1 MAQIANL
8 VSSDTFATRRNSINV
23 GFVKI
28 ANLESEV
35 SSLASGSSN
44 TFTTTVEAQNII
56 PAADDTY
63 SLGTPS
69 LAWKDVYVGPGSLY
83 VNGQK
88 VLEDDSGTI
97 TFTADSDQSLTIKT
111 LGSGETTVQS
121 VAGVNLTAT
130 ESGDIS
136 ITTSSGNIELKGT
149 VQLLSGK
156 RITDSAG
163 TKIEFGDDIDMNS
176 NKITELGTPSADSD
190 AATKAY
196 VDTSISALANSAPE
210 TLNTLNE
217 LAAALND
224 DENFATTV
232 TTALG
237 TKVETTSAQALGS
250 AANVLT
256 ISGNTITLA
265 RGDSTTDTVS
275 LNATSANT
283 ANTIVSR
290 DGSGNFSA
298 GTITAAL
305 TGTASAATLAADA
318 TKLATPRAI
327 EVSGAV
333 TGTANFDGSAAINIV
348 TTNTADPTITLAG
361 DLSGAVTLTNLAS
374 GTLTAT
380 VADDSHNHVIS
391 NVDGLQAALDAKAP
405 LASPALT
412 GVPTAPTAATN
423 TNNTQIA
430 TTAYVQAE
438 ITDLIGGAPGALD
451 TLNELAAAIGDDANF
466 STTITNSIASKLTS
480 ANVAVTVGASSI
492 TTTQDDVALNDE
504 ALVNPAGFLTI
515 NLGGSTYK
523 LPYFS

>member
-1 MAQIANL
+1 MTQIANL

-44 TFTTTVEAQNII
+44 TFSTTVEAQNII

-63 SLGTPS
+63 SLGTSS
-69 LAWKDVYVGPGSLY
+69 LAWKDVFVGPGSLY

-130 ESGDIS
+130 ESGDIAL
-136 ITTSSGNIELKGT
+136 TTSLGNIELKGT

-176 NKITELGTPSADSD
+176 NKITELGTPSANAD
-190 AATKAY
+190 AATKLY
-196 VDTSISALANSAPE
+196 VDTSIADLANSAPT

-217 LAAALND
+217 LAAAL
-224 DENFATTV
+224 
-232 TTALG
+232 
-237 TKVETTSAQALGS
+237 
-250 AANVLT
+250 
-256 ISGNTITLA
+256 
-265 RGDSTTDTVS
+265 
-275 LNATSANT
+275 
-283 ANTIVSR
+283 
-290 DGSGNFSA
+290 
-298 GTITAAL
+298 
-305 TGTASAATLAADA
+305 
-318 TKLATPRAI
+318 
-327 EVSGAV
+327 
-333 TGTANFDGSAAINIV
+333 
-348 TTNTADPTITLAG
+348 
-361 DLSGAVTLTNLAS
+361 
-374 GTLTAT
+374 
-380 VADDSHNHVIS
+380 
-391 NVDGLQAALDAKAP
+391 
-405 LASPALT
+405 
-412 GVPTAPTAATN
+412 
-423 TNNTQIA
+423 
-430 TTAYVQAE
+430 
-438 ITDLIGGAPGALD
+438 
-451 TLNELAAAIGDDANF
+451 GDDANF

-523 LPYFS
+523 LPYFT

>member
-63 SLGTPS
+63 SIGTPS

-88 VLEDDSGTI
+88 VLEEDSGTI

-130 ESGDIS
+130 ESGDIAL
-136 ITTSSGNIELKGT
+136 TTSSGNIELKGT

-176 NKITELGTPSADSD
+176 NKITELGTPSANAD
-190 AATKAY
+190 AATKLY
-196 VDTSISALANSAPE
+196 VDTSIADLANYAPT

-217 LAAALND
+217 LAAAL
-224 DENFATTV
+224 
-232 TTALG
+232 
-237 TKVETTSAQALGS
+237 
-250 AANVLT
+250 
-256 ISGNTITLA
+256 
-265 RGDSTTDTVS
+265 
-275 LNATSANT
+275 
-283 ANTIVSR
+283 
-290 DGSGNFSA
+290 
-298 GTITAAL
+298 
-305 TGTASAATLAADA
+305 
-318 TKLATPRAI
+318 
-327 EVSGAV
+327 
-333 TGTANFDGSAAINIV
+333 
-348 TTNTADPTITLAG
+348 
-361 DLSGAVTLTNLAS
+361 
-374 GTLTAT
+374 
-380 VADDSHNHVIS
+380 
-391 NVDGLQAALDAKAP
+391 
-405 LASPALT
+405 
-412 GVPTAPTAATN
+412 
-423 TNNTQIA
+423 
-430 TTAYVQAE
+430 
-438 ITDLIGGAPGALD
+438 
-451 TLNELAAAIGDDANF
+451 GDDANF
-466 STTITNSIASKLTS
+466 STTVTTSIASKLTS

>member
-1 MAQIANL
+1 MTQIANL

-35 SSLASGSSN
+35 STLASGSSN

-63 SLGTPS
+63 SLGTSS

-130 ESGDIS
+130 ESGDIAL
-136 ITTSSGNIELKGT
+136 TTSSGNIELKGT

-163 TKIEFGDDIDMNS
+163 TKIEFGDDLDMNS
-176 NKITELGTPSADSD
+176 NKITELGTPSANAD
-190 AATKAY
+190 AATKLY
-196 VDTSISALANSAPE
+196 VDTSIADLANSAPT

-217 LAAALND
+217 LAAAL
-224 DENFATTV
+224 
-232 TTALG
+232 
-237 TKVETTSAQALGS
+237 
-250 AANVLT
+250 
-256 ISGNTITLA
+256 
-265 RGDSTTDTVS
+265 
-275 LNATSANT
+275 
-283 ANTIVSR
+283 
-290 DGSGNFSA
+290 
-298 GTITAAL
+298 
-305 TGTASAATLAADA
+305 
-318 TKLATPRAI
+318 
-327 EVSGAV
+327 
-333 TGTANFDGSAAINIV
+333 
-348 TTNTADPTITLAG
+348 
-361 DLSGAVTLTNLAS
+361 
-374 GTLTAT
+374 
-380 VADDSHNHVIS
+380 
-391 NVDGLQAALDAKAP
+391 
-405 LASPALT
+405 
-412 GVPTAPTAATN
+412 
-423 TNNTQIA
+423 
-430 TTAYVQAE
+430 
-438 ITDLIGGAPGALD
+438 
-451 TLNELAAAIGDDANF
+451 GDDANF
-466 STTITNSIASKLTS
+466 STTVTNSIASKLTS
-480 ANVAVTVGASSI
+480 ANVVVTVGASSI

-504 ALVNPAGFLTI
+504 ALVNPAGFLTF

>member
-35 SSLASGSSN
+35 STLASGSSN

-88 VLEDDSGTI
+88 VLEEDSGTI

-130 ESGDIS
+130 ESGDIAL
-136 ITTSSGNIELKGT
+136 TTSLGNIELKGT

-176 NKITELGTPSADSD
+176 NKITELGTPSANAD
-190 AATKAY
+190 AATKLY
-196 VDTSISALANSAPE
+196 VDTSIADLANSAPT

-217 LAAALND
+217 LAAAL
-224 DENFATTV
+224 
-232 TTALG
+232 
-237 TKVETTSAQALGS
+237 
-250 AANVLT
+250 
-256 ISGNTITLA
+256 
-265 RGDSTTDTVS
+265 
-275 LNATSANT
+275 
-283 ANTIVSR
+283 
-290 DGSGNFSA
+290 
-298 GTITAAL
+298 
-305 TGTASAATLAADA
+305 
-318 TKLATPRAI
+318 
-327 EVSGAV
+327 
-333 TGTANFDGSAAINIV
+333 
-348 TTNTADPTITLAG
+348 
-361 DLSGAVTLTNLAS
+361 
-374 GTLTAT
+374 
-380 VADDSHNHVIS
+380 
-391 NVDGLQAALDAKAP
+391 
-405 LASPALT
+405 
-412 GVPTAPTAATN
+412 
-423 TNNTQIA
+423 
-430 TTAYVQAE
+430 
-438 ITDLIGGAPGALD
+438 
-451 TLNELAAAIGDDANF
+451 GDDANF

>member
-88 VLEDDSGTI
+88 VLEEDSGTI

-130 ESGDIS
+130 ESGDIAL
-136 ITTSSGNIELKGT
+136 TTSSGNIELKGT

-176 NKITELGTPSADSD
+176 NKITELGTPSANAD
-190 AATKAY
+190 AATKLY
-196 VDTSISALANSAPE
+196 VDTSIADLANSAPT

-217 LAAALND
+217 LAAAL
-224 DENFATTV
+224 
-232 TTALG
+232 
-237 TKVETTSAQALGS
+237 
-250 AANVLT
+250 
-256 ISGNTITLA
+256 
-265 RGDSTTDTVS
+265 
-275 LNATSANT
+275 
-283 ANTIVSR
+283 
-290 DGSGNFSA
+290 
-298 GTITAAL
+298 
-305 TGTASAATLAADA
+305 
-318 TKLATPRAI
+318 
-327 EVSGAV
+327 
-333 TGTANFDGSAAINIV
+333 
-348 TTNTADPTITLAG
+348 
-361 DLSGAVTLTNLAS
+361 
-374 GTLTAT
+374 
-380 VADDSHNHVIS
+380 
-391 NVDGLQAALDAKAP
+391 
-405 LASPALT
+405 
-412 GVPTAPTAATN
+412 
-423 TNNTQIA
+423 
-430 TTAYVQAE
+430 
-438 ITDLIGGAPGALD
+438 
-451 TLNELAAAIGDDANF
+451 GDDANF
-466 STTITNSIASKLTS
+466 STTVTNSIASKLTS

>member
-56 PAADDTY
+56 PAADDVY

-88 VLEDDSGTI
+88 VLEDNSGTI

-130 ESGDIS
+130 ESGDIAL
-136 ITTSSGNIELKGT
+136 TTSSGNIELKGT
-149 VQLLSGK
+149 IQVLSGK

-163 TKIEFGDDIDMNS
+163 TKVEFGDDLDMNS
-176 NKITELGTPSADSD
+176 NKITELGTPSANAD
-190 AATKAY
+190 AATKLY
-196 VDTSISALANSAPE
+196 VDTSIADLANSAPT

-217 LAAALND
+217 LAAAL
-224 DENFATTV
+224 
-232 TTALG
+232 
-237 TKVETTSAQALGS
+237 
-250 AANVLT
+250 
-256 ISGNTITLA
+256 
-265 RGDSTTDTVS
+265 
-275 LNATSANT
+275 
-283 ANTIVSR
+283 
-290 DGSGNFSA
+290 
-298 GTITAAL
+298 
-305 TGTASAATLAADA
+305 
-318 TKLATPRAI
+318 
-327 EVSGAV
+327 
-333 TGTANFDGSAAINIV
+333 
-348 TTNTADPTITLAG
+348 
-361 DLSGAVTLTNLAS
+361 
-374 GTLTAT
+374 
-380 VADDSHNHVIS
+380 
-391 NVDGLQAALDAKAP
+391 
-405 LASPALT
+405 
-412 GVPTAPTAATN
+412 
-423 TNNTQIA
+423 
-430 TTAYVQAE
+430 
-438 ITDLIGGAPGALD
+438 
-451 TLNELAAAIGDDANF
+451 GDDANF
-466 STTITNSIASKLTS
+466 STTVTTSIASKLTS

>member
-35 SSLASGSSN
+35 STLASGSSN

-130 ESGDIS
+130 ESGDIAL
-136 ITTSSGNIELKGT
+136 TTSSGNIELKGT

-163 TKIEFGDDIDMNS
+163 TKIEFGDDLDMNS
-176 NKITELGTPSADSD
+176 NKITELGTPSANAD
-190 AATKAY
+190 AATKLY
-196 VDTSISALANSAPE
+196 VDTSIADLADSAP
-210 TLNTLNE
+210 
-217 LAAALND
+217 
-224 DENFATTV
+224 TT
-232 TTALG
+232 
-237 TKVETTSAQALGS
+237 
-250 AANVLT
+250 
-256 ISGNTITLA
+256 
-265 RGDSTTDTVS
+265 
-275 LNATSANT
+275 
-283 ANTIVSR
+283 
-290 DGSGNFSA
+290 
-298 GTITAAL
+298 
-305 TGTASAATLAADA
+305 
-318 TKLATPRAI
+318 
-327 EVSGAV
+327 
-333 TGTANFDGSAAINIV
+333 
-348 TTNTADPTITLAG
+348 
-361 DLSGAVTLTNLAS
+361 
-374 GTLTAT
+374 
-380 VADDSHNHVIS
+380 
-391 NVDGLQAALDAKAP
+391 
-405 LASPALT
+405 
-412 GVPTAPTAATN
+412 
-423 TNNTQIA
+423 
-430 TTAYVQAE
+430 
-438 ITDLIGGAPGALD
+438 LD
-451 TLNELAAAIGDDANF
+451 TLNELAAALGDDANF
-466 STTITNSIASKLTS
+466 STTVTTSIASKLTS

-504 ALVNPAGFLTI
+504 ALVNPAGFLTF

>member
-1 MAQIANL
+1 MTQIANL

-35 SSLASGSSN
+35 STLASGSSN

-88 VLEDDSGTI
+88 VLEEDSGTI

-130 ESGDIS
+130 ESGDIAL
-136 ITTSSGNIELKGT
+136 TTSLGNIELKGT

-176 NKITELGTPSADSD
+176 NKITELGTPSANAD
-190 AATKAY
+190 AATKLY
-196 VDTSISALANSAPE
+196 VDTSIADLANSAPT

-217 LAAALND
+217 LAAAL
-224 DENFATTV
+224 
-232 TTALG
+232 
-237 TKVETTSAQALGS
+237 
-250 AANVLT
+250 
-256 ISGNTITLA
+256 
-265 RGDSTTDTVS
+265 
-275 LNATSANT
+275 
-283 ANTIVSR
+283 
-290 DGSGNFSA
+290 
-298 GTITAAL
+298 
-305 TGTASAATLAADA
+305 
-318 TKLATPRAI
+318 
-327 EVSGAV
+327 
-333 TGTANFDGSAAINIV
+333 
-348 TTNTADPTITLAG
+348 
-361 DLSGAVTLTNLAS
+361 
-374 GTLTAT
+374 
-380 VADDSHNHVIS
+380 
-391 NVDGLQAALDAKAP
+391 
-405 LASPALT
+405 
-412 GVPTAPTAATN
+412 
-423 TNNTQIA
+423 
-430 TTAYVQAE
+430 
-438 ITDLIGGAPGALD
+438 
-451 TLNELAAAIGDDANF
+451 GDDANF
-466 STTITNSIASKLTS
+466 STTVTTSIASKLTS

-504 ALVNPAGFLTI
+504 ALVNPTGFLTI

>member
-1 MAQIANL
+1 MTQIANL

-44 TFTTTVEAQNII
+44 TFSTTVEAQNII

-130 ESGDIS
+130 ESGDIAL
-136 ITTSSGNIELKGT
+136 TTSSGNIELKGT

-163 TKIEFGDDIDMNS
+163 TKIEFGDDLDMNS
-176 NKITELGTPSADSD
+176 NKITELGTPSANAD
-190 AATKAY
+190 AATKLY
-196 VDTSISALANSAPE
+196 VDTSIADLANSAPT

-217 LAAALND
+217 LAAAL
-224 DENFATTV
+224 
-232 TTALG
+232 
-237 TKVETTSAQALGS
+237 
-250 AANVLT
+250 
-256 ISGNTITLA
+256 
-265 RGDSTTDTVS
+265 
-275 LNATSANT
+275 
-283 ANTIVSR
+283 
-290 DGSGNFSA
+290 
-298 GTITAAL
+298 
-305 TGTASAATLAADA
+305 
-318 TKLATPRAI
+318 
-327 EVSGAV
+327 
-333 TGTANFDGSAAINIV
+333 
-348 TTNTADPTITLAG
+348 
-361 DLSGAVTLTNLAS
+361 
-374 GTLTAT
+374 
-380 VADDSHNHVIS
+380 
-391 NVDGLQAALDAKAP
+391 
-405 LASPALT
+405 
-412 GVPTAPTAATN
+412 
-423 TNNTQIA
+423 
-430 TTAYVQAE
+430 
-438 ITDLIGGAPGALD
+438 
-451 TLNELAAAIGDDANF
+451 GDDANF
-466 STTITNSIASKLTS
+466 STTVTTSIASKLTS

>member
-1 MAQIANL
+1 MTQIANL

-35 SSLASGSSN
+35 STLASGSSN

-88 VLEDDSGTI
+88 VLEEDSGTI

-130 ESGDIS
+130 ESGDIAL
-136 ITTSSGNIELKGT
+136 TTSSGNIELKGT

-176 NKITELGTPSADSD
+176 NKITELGTPSANAD
-190 AATKAY
+190 AATKLY
-196 VDTSISALANSAPE
+196 VDTSIADLANSAPT

-217 LAAALND
+217 LAAAL
-224 DENFATTV
+224 
-232 TTALG
+232 
-237 TKVETTSAQALGS
+237 
-250 AANVLT
+250 
-256 ISGNTITLA
+256 
-265 RGDSTTDTVS
+265 
-275 LNATSANT
+275 
-283 ANTIVSR
+283 
-290 DGSGNFSA
+290 
-298 GTITAAL
+298 
-305 TGTASAATLAADA
+305 
-318 TKLATPRAI
+318 
-327 EVSGAV
+327 
-333 TGTANFDGSAAINIV
+333 
-348 TTNTADPTITLAG
+348 
-361 DLSGAVTLTNLAS
+361 
-374 GTLTAT
+374 
-380 VADDSHNHVIS
+380 
-391 NVDGLQAALDAKAP
+391 
-405 LASPALT
+405 
-412 GVPTAPTAATN
+412 
-423 TNNTQIA
+423 
-430 TTAYVQAE
+430 
-438 ITDLIGGAPGALD
+438 
-451 TLNELAAAIGDDANF
+451 GDDANF
-466 STTITNSIASKLTS
+466 STTVTNSIASKLTS

>member
-8 VSSDTFATRRNSINV
+8 VSSDTFATRRGSINV

-88 VLEDDSGTI
+88 VLEEDSGTI

-130 ESGDIS
+130 ESGDIAL
-136 ITTSSGNIELKGT
+136 TTSSGNIELKGT

-176 NKITELGTPSADSD
+176 NKITELGTPSANAD
-190 AATKAY
+190 AATKLY
-196 VDTSISALANSAPE
+196 VDTSIADIANSAPT

-217 LAAALND
+217 LAAAL
-224 DENFATTV
+224 
-232 TTALG
+232 
-237 TKVETTSAQALGS
+237 
-250 AANVLT
+250 
-256 ISGNTITLA
+256 
-265 RGDSTTDTVS
+265 
-275 LNATSANT
+275 
-283 ANTIVSR
+283 
-290 DGSGNFSA
+290 
-298 GTITAAL
+298 
-305 TGTASAATLAADA
+305 
-318 TKLATPRAI
+318 
-327 EVSGAV
+327 
-333 TGTANFDGSAAINIV
+333 
-348 TTNTADPTITLAG
+348 
-361 DLSGAVTLTNLAS
+361 
-374 GTLTAT
+374 
-380 VADDSHNHVIS
+380 
-391 NVDGLQAALDAKAP
+391 
-405 LASPALT
+405 
-412 GVPTAPTAATN
+412 
-423 TNNTQIA
+423 
-430 TTAYVQAE
+430 
-438 ITDLIGGAPGALD
+438 
-451 TLNELAAAIGDDANF
+451 GDDANF
-466 STTITNSIASKLTS
+466 STTVTNSIASKLTS

>member
-130 ESGDIS
+130 ESGDIAL
-136 ITTSSGNIELKGT
+136 TTSSGNIELKGT

-176 NKITELGTPSADSD
+176 NKITELGTPSANAD
-190 AATKAY
+190 AATKLY
-196 VDTSISALANSAPE
+196 VDTSIADLANSAPT

-217 LAAALND
+217 LAAAL
-224 DENFATTV
+224 
-232 TTALG
+232 
-237 TKVETTSAQALGS
+237 
-250 AANVLT
+250 
-256 ISGNTITLA
+256 
-265 RGDSTTDTVS
+265 
-275 LNATSANT
+275 
-283 ANTIVSR
+283 
-290 DGSGNFSA
+290 
-298 GTITAAL
+298 
-305 TGTASAATLAADA
+305 
-318 TKLATPRAI
+318 
-327 EVSGAV
+327 
-333 TGTANFDGSAAINIV
+333 
-348 TTNTADPTITLAG
+348 
-361 DLSGAVTLTNLAS
+361 
-374 GTLTAT
+374 
-380 VADDSHNHVIS
+380 
-391 NVDGLQAALDAKAP
+391 
-405 LASPALT
+405 
-412 GVPTAPTAATN
+412 
-423 TNNTQIA
+423 
-430 TTAYVQAE
+430 
-438 ITDLIGGAPGALD
+438 
-451 TLNELAAAIGDDANF
+451 GDDANF
-466 STTITNSIASKLTS
+466 STTVTTSIASKLTS

>member
-35 SSLASGSSN
+35 STLASGSSN

-130 ESGDIS
+130 ESGDIAL
-136 ITTSSGNIELKGT
+136 TTSSGNIELKGT

-176 NKITELGTPSADSD
+176 NKITELGTPSANAD
-190 AATKAY
+190 AATKLY
-196 VDTSISALANSAPE
+196 VDTSIADLANSAPT

-217 LAAALND
+217 LAAAL
-224 DENFATTV
+224 
-232 TTALG
+232 
-237 TKVETTSAQALGS
+237 
-250 AANVLT
+250 
-256 ISGNTITLA
+256 
-265 RGDSTTDTVS
+265 
-275 LNATSANT
+275 
-283 ANTIVSR
+283 
-290 DGSGNFSA
+290 
-298 GTITAAL
+298 
-305 TGTASAATLAADA
+305 
-318 TKLATPRAI
+318 
-327 EVSGAV
+327 
-333 TGTANFDGSAAINIV
+333 
-348 TTNTADPTITLAG
+348 
-361 DLSGAVTLTNLAS
+361 
-374 GTLTAT
+374 
-380 VADDSHNHVIS
+380 
-391 NVDGLQAALDAKAP
+391 
-405 LASPALT
+405 
-412 GVPTAPTAATN
+412 
-423 TNNTQIA
+423 
-430 TTAYVQAE
+430 
-438 ITDLIGGAPGALD
+438 
-451 TLNELAAAIGDDANF
+451 GDDANF
-466 STTITNSIASKLTS
+466 STTVTNSIASKLTS
-480 ANVAVTVGASSI
+480 ANVVVTVGASSI

-504 ALVNPAGFLTI
+504 ALVNPAGFLTF

>member
-130 ESGDIS
+130 ESGDIAL
-136 ITTSSGNIELKGT
+136 TTSLGNIELKGT

-176 NKITELGTPSADSD
+176 NKITELGTPSANAD
-190 AATKAY
+190 AATKLY
-196 VDTSISALANSAPE
+196 VDTSIADLANSAPT

-217 LAAALND
+217 LAAAL
-224 DENFATTV
+224 
-232 TTALG
+232 
-237 TKVETTSAQALGS
+237 
-250 AANVLT
+250 
-256 ISGNTITLA
+256 
-265 RGDSTTDTVS
+265 
-275 LNATSANT
+275 
-283 ANTIVSR
+283 
-290 DGSGNFSA
+290 
-298 GTITAAL
+298 
-305 TGTASAATLAADA
+305 
-318 TKLATPRAI
+318 
-327 EVSGAV
+327 
-333 TGTANFDGSAAINIV
+333 
-348 TTNTADPTITLAG
+348 
-361 DLSGAVTLTNLAS
+361 
-374 GTLTAT
+374 
-380 VADDSHNHVIS
+380 
-391 NVDGLQAALDAKAP
+391 
-405 LASPALT
+405 
-412 GVPTAPTAATN
+412 
-423 TNNTQIA
+423 
-430 TTAYVQAE
+430 
-438 ITDLIGGAPGALD
+438 
-451 TLNELAAAIGDDANF
+451 GDDANF
-466 STTITNSIASKLTS
+466 STTVTTSIASKLTS

-504 ALVNPAGFLTI
+504 ALVNPAGFLTF

>member
-1 MAQIANL
+1 MTQIANL

-130 ESGDIS
+130 ESGDIAL
-136 ITTSSGNIELKGT
+136 TTSSGNIELKGT

-163 TKIEFGDDIDMNS
+163 TKIEFGDDLDMNS
-176 NKITELGTPSADSD
+176 NKITELGTPSANAD
-190 AATKAY
+190 AATKLY
-196 VDTSISALANSAPE
+196 VDTSIADLANSAPT

-217 LAAALND
+217 LAAAL
-224 DENFATTV
+224 
-232 TTALG
+232 
-237 TKVETTSAQALGS
+237 
-250 AANVLT
+250 
-256 ISGNTITLA
+256 
-265 RGDSTTDTVS
+265 
-275 LNATSANT
+275 
-283 ANTIVSR
+283 
-290 DGSGNFSA
+290 
-298 GTITAAL
+298 
-305 TGTASAATLAADA
+305 
-318 TKLATPRAI
+318 
-327 EVSGAV
+327 
-333 TGTANFDGSAAINIV
+333 
-348 TTNTADPTITLAG
+348 
-361 DLSGAVTLTNLAS
+361 
-374 GTLTAT
+374 
-380 VADDSHNHVIS
+380 
-391 NVDGLQAALDAKAP
+391 
-405 LASPALT
+405 
-412 GVPTAPTAATN
+412 
-423 TNNTQIA
+423 
-430 TTAYVQAE
+430 
-438 ITDLIGGAPGALD
+438 
-451 TLNELAAAIGDDANF
+451 GDDANF
-466 STTITNSIASKLTS
+466 STTVTTSIASKLTS

>member
-1 MAQIANL
+1 MTQIANL

-35 SSLASGSSN
+35 STLASGSSN

-63 SLGTPS
+63 SLGTSS

-130 ESGDIS
+130 ESGDIAL
-136 ITTSSGNIELKGT
+136 TTSSGNIELKGT

-163 TKIEFGDDIDMNS
+163 TKIEFGDDLDMNS
-176 NKITELGTPSADSD
+176 NKITELGTPSANAD
-190 AATKAY
+190 AATKLY
-196 VDTSISALANSAPE
+196 VDTSIADLANSAPT

-217 LAAALND
+217 LAAAL
-224 DENFATTV
+224 
-232 TTALG
+232 
-237 TKVETTSAQALGS
+237 
-250 AANVLT
+250 
-256 ISGNTITLA
+256 
-265 RGDSTTDTVS
+265 
-275 LNATSANT
+275 
-283 ANTIVSR
+283 
-290 DGSGNFSA
+290 
-298 GTITAAL
+298 
-305 TGTASAATLAADA
+305 
-318 TKLATPRAI
+318 
-327 EVSGAV
+327 
-333 TGTANFDGSAAINIV
+333 
-348 TTNTADPTITLAG
+348 
-361 DLSGAVTLTNLAS
+361 
-374 GTLTAT
+374 
-380 VADDSHNHVIS
+380 
-391 NVDGLQAALDAKAP
+391 
-405 LASPALT
+405 
-412 GVPTAPTAATN
+412 
-423 TNNTQIA
+423 
-430 TTAYVQAE
+430 
-438 ITDLIGGAPGALD
+438 
-451 TLNELAAAIGDDANF
+451 GDDANF
-466 STTITNSIASKLTS
+466 STTVTNSIASKLTS

-504 ALVNPAGFLTI
+504 ALVNPAGFLTF

>member
-63 SLGTPS
+63 SLGTSS

-130 ESGDIS
+130 ESGDIAL
-136 ITTSSGNIELKGT
+136 TTSSGNIELKGT

-163 TKIEFGDDIDMNS
+163 TKVEFGDDLDMNS
-176 NKITELGTPSADSD
+176 NKITELGTPSANAD
-190 AATKAY
+190 AATKLY
-196 VDTSISALANSAPE
+196 VDTSIADLANSAPT

-217 LAAALND
+217 LAAAL
-224 DENFATTV
+224 
-232 TTALG
+232 
-237 TKVETTSAQALGS
+237 
-250 AANVLT
+250 
-256 ISGNTITLA
+256 
-265 RGDSTTDTVS
+265 
-275 LNATSANT
+275 
-283 ANTIVSR
+283 
-290 DGSGNFSA
+290 
-298 GTITAAL
+298 
-305 TGTASAATLAADA
+305 
-318 TKLATPRAI
+318 
-327 EVSGAV
+327 
-333 TGTANFDGSAAINIV
+333 
-348 TTNTADPTITLAG
+348 
-361 DLSGAVTLTNLAS
+361 
-374 GTLTAT
+374 
-380 VADDSHNHVIS
+380 
-391 NVDGLQAALDAKAP
+391 
-405 LASPALT
+405 
-412 GVPTAPTAATN
+412 
-423 TNNTQIA
+423 
-430 TTAYVQAE
+430 
-438 ITDLIGGAPGALD
+438 
-451 TLNELAAAIGDDANF
+451 GDDANF

>member
-35 SSLASGSSN
+35 STLASGSSN

-130 ESGDIS
+130 ESGDIAL
-136 ITTSSGNIELKGT
+136 TTSSGNIELKGT

-163 TKIEFGDDIDMNS
+163 TKIEFGDDLDMNS
-176 NKITELGTPSADSD
+176 NKITELGTPSANAD
-190 AATKAY
+190 AATKLY
-196 VDTSISALANSAPE
+196 VDTSIADLADSAP
-210 TLNTLNE
+210 
-217 LAAALND
+217 
-224 DENFATTV
+224 TT
-232 TTALG
+232 
-237 TKVETTSAQALGS
+237 
-250 AANVLT
+250 
-256 ISGNTITLA
+256 
-265 RGDSTTDTVS
+265 
-275 LNATSANT
+275 
-283 ANTIVSR
+283 
-290 DGSGNFSA
+290 
-298 GTITAAL
+298 
-305 TGTASAATLAADA
+305 
-318 TKLATPRAI
+318 
-327 EVSGAV
+327 
-333 TGTANFDGSAAINIV
+333 
-348 TTNTADPTITLAG
+348 
-361 DLSGAVTLTNLAS
+361 
-374 GTLTAT
+374 
-380 VADDSHNHVIS
+380 
-391 NVDGLQAALDAKAP
+391 
-405 LASPALT
+405 
-412 GVPTAPTAATN
+412 
-423 TNNTQIA
+423 
-430 TTAYVQAE
+430 
-438 ITDLIGGAPGALD
+438 LD
-451 TLNELAAAIGDDANF
+451 TLNELAAALGDDANF
-466 STTITNSIASKLTS
+466 STTVTNSIASKLTS
-480 ANVAVTVGASSI
+480 ANVVVTVGASSI

-504 ALVNPAGFLTI
+504 ALVNPAGFLTF

>member
-1 MAQIANL
+1 MTQIANL

-130 ESGDIS
+130 ESGDIAL
-136 ITTSSGNIELKGT
+136 TTSSGNIELKGT

-176 NKITELGTPSADSD
+176 NKITELGTPSANAD
-190 AATKAY
+190 AATKLY
-196 VDTSISALANSAPE
+196 VDTSIADLANSAPT

-217 LAAALND
+217 LAAAL
-224 DENFATTV
+224 
-232 TTALG
+232 
-237 TKVETTSAQALGS
+237 
-250 AANVLT
+250 
-256 ISGNTITLA
+256 
-265 RGDSTTDTVS
+265 
-275 LNATSANT
+275 
-283 ANTIVSR
+283 
-290 DGSGNFSA
+290 
-298 GTITAAL
+298 
-305 TGTASAATLAADA
+305 
-318 TKLATPRAI
+318 
-327 EVSGAV
+327 
-333 TGTANFDGSAAINIV
+333 
-348 TTNTADPTITLAG
+348 
-361 DLSGAVTLTNLAS
+361 
-374 GTLTAT
+374 
-380 VADDSHNHVIS
+380 
-391 NVDGLQAALDAKAP
+391 
-405 LASPALT
+405 
-412 GVPTAPTAATN
+412 
-423 TNNTQIA
+423 
-430 TTAYVQAE
+430 
-438 ITDLIGGAPGALD
+438 
-451 TLNELAAAIGDDANF
+451 GDDANF

>member
-44 TFTTTVEAQNII
+44 TFSTTVEAQNII

-63 SLGTPS
+63 SLGTSS
-69 LAWKDVYVGPGSLY
+69 LAWKDVFVGPGSLY

-130 ESGDIS
+130 ESGDIAL
-136 ITTSSGNIELKGT
+136 TTSSGNIELKGT
-149 VQLLSGK
+149 IQVLSGK

-176 NKITELGTPSADSD
+176 NKITELGTPSANAD
-190 AATKAY
+190 AATKLY
-196 VDTSISALANSAPE
+196 VDTSIADLANSAPT

-217 LAAALND
+217 LAAAL
-224 DENFATTV
+224 
-232 TTALG
+232 
-237 TKVETTSAQALGS
+237 
-250 AANVLT
+250 
-256 ISGNTITLA
+256 
-265 RGDSTTDTVS
+265 
-275 LNATSANT
+275 
-283 ANTIVSR
+283 
-290 DGSGNFSA
+290 
-298 GTITAAL
+298 
-305 TGTASAATLAADA
+305 
-318 TKLATPRAI
+318 
-327 EVSGAV
+327 
-333 TGTANFDGSAAINIV
+333 
-348 TTNTADPTITLAG
+348 
-361 DLSGAVTLTNLAS
+361 
-374 GTLTAT
+374 
-380 VADDSHNHVIS
+380 
-391 NVDGLQAALDAKAP
+391 
-405 LASPALT
+405 
-412 GVPTAPTAATN
+412 
-423 TNNTQIA
+423 
-430 TTAYVQAE
+430 
-438 ITDLIGGAPGALD
+438 
-451 TLNELAAAIGDDANF
+451 GDDANF

>member
-88 VLEDDSGTI
+88 VLEEDSGTI

-130 ESGDIS
+130 ESGDIAL
-136 ITTSSGNIELKGT
+136 TTSSGNIELKGT

-176 NKITELGTPSADSD
+176 NKITELGTPSANAD
-190 AATKAY
+190 AATKLY
-196 VDTSISALANSAPE
+196 VDTSIADLANSAPT

-217 LAAALND
+217 LAAAL
-224 DENFATTV
+224 
-232 TTALG
+232 
-237 TKVETTSAQALGS
+237 
-250 AANVLT
+250 
-256 ISGNTITLA
+256 
-265 RGDSTTDTVS
+265 
-275 LNATSANT
+275 
-283 ANTIVSR
+283 
-290 DGSGNFSA
+290 
-298 GTITAAL
+298 
-305 TGTASAATLAADA
+305 
-318 TKLATPRAI
+318 
-327 EVSGAV
+327 
-333 TGTANFDGSAAINIV
+333 
-348 TTNTADPTITLAG
+348 
-361 DLSGAVTLTNLAS
+361 
-374 GTLTAT
+374 
-380 VADDSHNHVIS
+380 
-391 NVDGLQAALDAKAP
+391 
-405 LASPALT
+405 
-412 GVPTAPTAATN
+412 
-423 TNNTQIA
+423 
-430 TTAYVQAE
+430 
-438 ITDLIGGAPGALD
+438 
-451 TLNELAAAIGDDANF
+451 GDDANF

>member
-35 SSLASGSSN
+35 SSLAGGSSN
-44 TFTTTVEAQNII
+44 TFSTTVEAQNII

-130 ESGDIS
+130 ESGDIAL
-136 ITTSSGNIELKGT
+136 TTSSGNIELKGT

-163 TKIEFGDDIDMNS
+163 TKIEFGDDLDMNS
-176 NKITELGTPSADSD
+176 NKITELGTPSANAD
-190 AATKAY
+190 AATKLY
-196 VDTSISALANSAPE
+196 VDTSIADLANSAPT

-217 LAAALND
+217 LAAAL
-224 DENFATTV
+224 
-232 TTALG
+232 
-237 TKVETTSAQALGS
+237 
-250 AANVLT
+250 
-256 ISGNTITLA
+256 
-265 RGDSTTDTVS
+265 
-275 LNATSANT
+275 
-283 ANTIVSR
+283 
-290 DGSGNFSA
+290 
-298 GTITAAL
+298 
-305 TGTASAATLAADA
+305 
-318 TKLATPRAI
+318 
-327 EVSGAV
+327 
-333 TGTANFDGSAAINIV
+333 
-348 TTNTADPTITLAG
+348 
-361 DLSGAVTLTNLAS
+361 
-374 GTLTAT
+374 
-380 VADDSHNHVIS
+380 
-391 NVDGLQAALDAKAP
+391 
-405 LASPALT
+405 
-412 GVPTAPTAATN
+412 
-423 TNNTQIA
+423 
-430 TTAYVQAE
+430 
-438 ITDLIGGAPGALD
+438 
-451 TLNELAAAIGDDANF
+451 GDDANF
-466 STTITNSIASKLTS
+466 STTVTNSIASKLTS

-504 ALVNPAGFLTI
+504 ALVNPAGFLTF

>member
-1 MAQIANL
+1 MTQIANL

-63 SLGTPS
+63 SLGTSS
-69 LAWKDVYVGPGSLY
+69 LAWKDVFVGPGSLY

-130 ESGDIS
+130 ESGDIAL
-136 ITTSSGNIELKGT
+136 TTSLGNIELKGT

-176 NKITELGTPSADSD
+176 NKITELGTPSANAD
-190 AATKAY
+190 AATKLY
-196 VDTSISALANSAPE
+196 VDTSIADLANSAPT

-217 LAAALND
+217 LAAAL
-224 DENFATTV
+224 
-232 TTALG
+232 
-237 TKVETTSAQALGS
+237 
-250 AANVLT
+250 
-256 ISGNTITLA
+256 
-265 RGDSTTDTVS
+265 
-275 LNATSANT
+275 
-283 ANTIVSR
+283 
-290 DGSGNFSA
+290 
-298 GTITAAL
+298 
-305 TGTASAATLAADA
+305 
-318 TKLATPRAI
+318 
-327 EVSGAV
+327 
-333 TGTANFDGSAAINIV
+333 
-348 TTNTADPTITLAG
+348 
-361 DLSGAVTLTNLAS
+361 
-374 GTLTAT
+374 
-380 VADDSHNHVIS
+380 
-391 NVDGLQAALDAKAP
+391 
-405 LASPALT
+405 
-412 GVPTAPTAATN
+412 
-423 TNNTQIA
+423 
-430 TTAYVQAE
+430 
-438 ITDLIGGAPGALD
+438 
-451 TLNELAAAIGDDANF
+451 GDDANF
-466 STTITNSIASKLTS
+466 STTVTTSIASKLTS

>member
-35 SSLASGSSN
+35 STLASGSSN

-130 ESGDIS
+130 ESGDIAL
-136 ITTSSGNIELKGT
+136 TTSSGNIELKGT

-163 TKIEFGDDIDMNS
+163 TKIEFGDDLDMNS
-176 NKITELGTPSADSD
+176 NKITELGTPSANAD
-190 AATKAY
+190 AATKLY
-196 VDTSISALANSAPE
+196 VDTSIADLANSAPT

-217 LAAALND
+217 LAAAL
-224 DENFATTV
+224 
-232 TTALG
+232 
-237 TKVETTSAQALGS
+237 
-250 AANVLT
+250 
-256 ISGNTITLA
+256 
-265 RGDSTTDTVS
+265 
-275 LNATSANT
+275 
-283 ANTIVSR
+283 
-290 DGSGNFSA
+290 
-298 GTITAAL
+298 
-305 TGTASAATLAADA
+305 
-318 TKLATPRAI
+318 
-327 EVSGAV
+327 
-333 TGTANFDGSAAINIV
+333 
-348 TTNTADPTITLAG
+348 
-361 DLSGAVTLTNLAS
+361 
-374 GTLTAT
+374 
-380 VADDSHNHVIS
+380 
-391 NVDGLQAALDAKAP
+391 
-405 LASPALT
+405 
-412 GVPTAPTAATN
+412 
-423 TNNTQIA
+423 
-430 TTAYVQAE
+430 
-438 ITDLIGGAPGALD
+438 
-451 TLNELAAAIGDDANF
+451 GDDANF
-466 STTITNSIASKLTS
+466 STTVTNSIASKLTS
-480 ANVAVTVGASSI
+480 ANVVVTVGASSI

>member
-44 TFTTTVEAQNII
+44 TFSTTVEAQNII

-130 ESGDIS
+130 ESGDIAL
-136 ITTSSGNIELKGT
+136 TTSSGNIELKGT

-163 TKIEFGDDIDMNS
+163 TKIEFGDDLDMNS
-176 NKITELGTPSADSD
+176 NKITELGTPSANAD
-190 AATKAY
+190 AATKLY
-196 VDTSISALANSAPE
+196 VDTSIADLANSAPT

-217 LAAALND
+217 LAAAL
-224 DENFATTV
+224 
-232 TTALG
+232 
-237 TKVETTSAQALGS
+237 
-250 AANVLT
+250 
-256 ISGNTITLA
+256 
-265 RGDSTTDTVS
+265 
-275 LNATSANT
+275 
-283 ANTIVSR
+283 
-290 DGSGNFSA
+290 
-298 GTITAAL
+298 
-305 TGTASAATLAADA
+305 
-318 TKLATPRAI
+318 
-327 EVSGAV
+327 
-333 TGTANFDGSAAINIV
+333 
-348 TTNTADPTITLAG
+348 
-361 DLSGAVTLTNLAS
+361 
-374 GTLTAT
+374 
-380 VADDSHNHVIS
+380 
-391 NVDGLQAALDAKAP
+391 
-405 LASPALT
+405 
-412 GVPTAPTAATN
+412 
-423 TNNTQIA
+423 
-430 TTAYVQAE
+430 
-438 ITDLIGGAPGALD
+438 
-451 TLNELAAAIGDDANF
+451 GDDANF
-466 STTITNSIASKLTS
+466 STTVTTSIASKLTS

-504 ALVNPAGFLTI
+504 ALVNPAGFLTF

>member
-35 SSLASGSSN
+35 STLASGSSN

-63 SLGTPS
+63 SLGTSS

-130 ESGDIS
+130 ESGDIAL
-136 ITTSSGNIELKGT
+136 TTSSGNIELKGT

-176 NKITELGTPSADSD
+176 NKITELGTPSANAD
-190 AATKAY
+190 AATKLY
-196 VDTSISALANSAPE
+196 VDTSIADLANSAPT

-217 LAAALND
+217 LAAAL
-224 DENFATTV
+224 
-232 TTALG
+232 
-237 TKVETTSAQALGS
+237 
-250 AANVLT
+250 
-256 ISGNTITLA
+256 
-265 RGDSTTDTVS
+265 
-275 LNATSANT
+275 
-283 ANTIVSR
+283 
-290 DGSGNFSA
+290 
-298 GTITAAL
+298 
-305 TGTASAATLAADA
+305 
-318 TKLATPRAI
+318 
-327 EVSGAV
+327 
-333 TGTANFDGSAAINIV
+333 
-348 TTNTADPTITLAG
+348 
-361 DLSGAVTLTNLAS
+361 
-374 GTLTAT
+374 
-380 VADDSHNHVIS
+380 
-391 NVDGLQAALDAKAP
+391 
-405 LASPALT
+405 
-412 GVPTAPTAATN
+412 
-423 TNNTQIA
+423 
-430 TTAYVQAE
+430 
-438 ITDLIGGAPGALD
+438 
-451 TLNELAAAIGDDANF
+451 GDDANF
-466 STTITNSIASKLTS
+466 STTVTNSIASKLTS

-504 ALVNPAGFLTI
+504 ALVNPAGFLTF

>member
-1 MAQIANL
+1 MTQIANL

-130 ESGDIS
+130 ESGDIAL
-136 ITTSSGNIELKGT
+136 TTSSGNIELKGT

-163 TKIEFGDDIDMNS
+163 TKIEFGDDLDMNS
-176 NKITELGTPSADSD
+176 NKITELGTPSANAD
-190 AATKAY
+190 AATKLY
-196 VDTSISALANSAPE
+196 VDTSIADLANSAPT

-217 LAAALND
+217 LAAAL
-224 DENFATTV
+224 
-232 TTALG
+232 
-237 TKVETTSAQALGS
+237 
-250 AANVLT
+250 
-256 ISGNTITLA
+256 
-265 RGDSTTDTVS
+265 
-275 LNATSANT
+275 
-283 ANTIVSR
+283 
-290 DGSGNFSA
+290 
-298 GTITAAL
+298 
-305 TGTASAATLAADA
+305 
-318 TKLATPRAI
+318 
-327 EVSGAV
+327 
-333 TGTANFDGSAAINIV
+333 
-348 TTNTADPTITLAG
+348 
-361 DLSGAVTLTNLAS
+361 
-374 GTLTAT
+374 
-380 VADDSHNHVIS
+380 
-391 NVDGLQAALDAKAP
+391 
-405 LASPALT
+405 
-412 GVPTAPTAATN
+412 
-423 TNNTQIA
+423 
-430 TTAYVQAE
+430 
-438 ITDLIGGAPGALD
+438 
-451 TLNELAAAIGDDANF
+451 GDDANF
-466 STTITNSIASKLTS
+466 STTVTTSIASKLTS

-504 ALVNPAGFLTI
+504 ALVNPVGFLTI

>member
-1 MAQIANL
+1 MTQIANL

-35 SSLASGSSN
+35 SSLAGGSSN
-44 TFTTTVEAQNII
+44 TFSTTVEARDII
-56 PAADDTY
+56 PAGDNIY

-130 ESGDIS
+130 ESGDIAL
-136 ITTSSGNIELKGT
+136 TTSSGNIELKGT

-163 TKIEFGDDIDMNS
+163 TKIEFGDDLDMNS
-176 NKITELGTPSADSD
+176 NKITELGTPSANAD
-190 AATKAY
+190 AATKLY
-196 VDTSISALANSAPE
+196 VDTSIADLANSAPT

-217 LAAALND
+217 LAAAL
-224 DENFATTV
+224 
-232 TTALG
+232 
-237 TKVETTSAQALGS
+237 
-250 AANVLT
+250 
-256 ISGNTITLA
+256 
-265 RGDSTTDTVS
+265 
-275 LNATSANT
+275 
-283 ANTIVSR
+283 
-290 DGSGNFSA
+290 
-298 GTITAAL
+298 
-305 TGTASAATLAADA
+305 
-318 TKLATPRAI
+318 
-327 EVSGAV
+327 
-333 TGTANFDGSAAINIV
+333 
-348 TTNTADPTITLAG
+348 
-361 DLSGAVTLTNLAS
+361 
-374 GTLTAT
+374 
-380 VADDSHNHVIS
+380 
-391 NVDGLQAALDAKAP
+391 
-405 LASPALT
+405 
-412 GVPTAPTAATN
+412 
-423 TNNTQIA
+423 
-430 TTAYVQAE
+430 
-438 ITDLIGGAPGALD
+438 
-451 TLNELAAAIGDDANF
+451 GDDANF
-466 STTITNSIASKLTS
+466 STTVTTSIASKLTS

-504 ALVNPAGFLTI
+504 ALVNPAGFLTF

>member
-8 VSSDTFATRRNSINV
+8 VSSDTFATRRTSINV

-35 SSLASGSSN
+35 STLASGSSN

-130 ESGDIS
+130 ESGDIAL
-136 ITTSSGNIELKGT
+136 TTSSGNIELKGT

-163 TKIEFGDDIDMNS
+163 TKIEFGDDLDMNS
-176 NKITELGTPSADSD
+176 NKITELGTPSANAD
-190 AATKAY
+190 AATKLY
-196 VDTSISALANSAPE
+196 VDTSIADLANSAPT

-217 LAAALND
+217 LAAAL
-224 DENFATTV
+224 
-232 TTALG
+232 
-237 TKVETTSAQALGS
+237 
-250 AANVLT
+250 
-256 ISGNTITLA
+256 
-265 RGDSTTDTVS
+265 
-275 LNATSANT
+275 
-283 ANTIVSR
+283 
-290 DGSGNFSA
+290 
-298 GTITAAL
+298 
-305 TGTASAATLAADA
+305 
-318 TKLATPRAI
+318 
-327 EVSGAV
+327 
-333 TGTANFDGSAAINIV
+333 
-348 TTNTADPTITLAG
+348 
-361 DLSGAVTLTNLAS
+361 
-374 GTLTAT
+374 
-380 VADDSHNHVIS
+380 
-391 NVDGLQAALDAKAP
+391 
-405 LASPALT
+405 
-412 GVPTAPTAATN
+412 
-423 TNNTQIA
+423 
-430 TTAYVQAE
+430 
-438 ITDLIGGAPGALD
+438 
-451 TLNELAAAIGDDANF
+451 GDDANF
-466 STTITNSIASKLTS
+466 STTVTTSIASKLTS

-504 ALVNPAGFLTI
+504 ALVNPAGFLTF

>member
-1 MAQIANL
+1 MTQIANL

-35 SSLASGSSN
+35 STLASGSSN

-130 ESGDIS
+130 ESGDIAL
-136 ITTSSGNIELKGT
+136 TTSSGNIELKGT

-163 TKIEFGDDIDMNS
+163 TKIEFGDDLDMNS
-176 NKITELGTPSADSD
+176 NKITELGTPSANAD
-190 AATKAY
+190 AATKLY
-196 VDTSISALANSAPE
+196 VDTSIADLANSAPT

-217 LAAALND
+217 LAAAL
-224 DENFATTV
+224 
-232 TTALG
+232 
-237 TKVETTSAQALGS
+237 
-250 AANVLT
+250 
-256 ISGNTITLA
+256 
-265 RGDSTTDTVS
+265 
-275 LNATSANT
+275 
-283 ANTIVSR
+283 
-290 DGSGNFSA
+290 
-298 GTITAAL
+298 
-305 TGTASAATLAADA
+305 
-318 TKLATPRAI
+318 
-327 EVSGAV
+327 
-333 TGTANFDGSAAINIV
+333 
-348 TTNTADPTITLAG
+348 
-361 DLSGAVTLTNLAS
+361 
-374 GTLTAT
+374 
-380 VADDSHNHVIS
+380 
-391 NVDGLQAALDAKAP
+391 
-405 LASPALT
+405 
-412 GVPTAPTAATN
+412 
-423 TNNTQIA
+423 
-430 TTAYVQAE
+430 
-438 ITDLIGGAPGALD
+438 
-451 TLNELAAAIGDDANF
+451 GDDANF
-466 STTITNSIASKLTS
+466 STTVTNSIASKLTS
-480 ANVAVTVGASSI
+480 ANVVVTVGASSI

>member
-56 PAADDTY
+56 PAADDVY

-88 VLEDDSGTI
+88 VLEDNSGTI

-130 ESGDIS
+130 ESGDIAL
-136 ITTSSGNIELKGT
+136 TTSSGNIELKGT
-149 VQLLSGK
+149 IQVLSGK

-163 TKIEFGDDIDMNS
+163 TKVEFGDDLDMNG
-176 NKITELGTPSADSD
+176 NKITELGTPSANAD
-190 AATKAY
+190 AATKLY
-196 VDTSISALANSAPE
+196 VDTSIADLANSAPT

-217 LAAALND
+217 LAAAL
-224 DENFATTV
+224 
-232 TTALG
+232 
-237 TKVETTSAQALGS
+237 
-250 AANVLT
+250 
-256 ISGNTITLA
+256 
-265 RGDSTTDTVS
+265 
-275 LNATSANT
+275 
-283 ANTIVSR
+283 
-290 DGSGNFSA
+290 
-298 GTITAAL
+298 
-305 TGTASAATLAADA
+305 
-318 TKLATPRAI
+318 
-327 EVSGAV
+327 
-333 TGTANFDGSAAINIV
+333 
-348 TTNTADPTITLAG
+348 
-361 DLSGAVTLTNLAS
+361 
-374 GTLTAT
+374 
-380 VADDSHNHVIS
+380 
-391 NVDGLQAALDAKAP
+391 
-405 LASPALT
+405 
-412 GVPTAPTAATN
+412 
-423 TNNTQIA
+423 
-430 TTAYVQAE
+430 
-438 ITDLIGGAPGALD
+438 
-451 TLNELAAAIGDDANF
+451 GDDANF
-466 STTITNSIASKLTS
+466 STTVTTSIASKLTS

-515 NLGGSTYK
+515 NLSGSTYK

>member
-69 LAWKDVYVGPGSLY
+69 LAWKDVFVGPGSLY

-130 ESGDIS
+130 ESGDIAL
-136 ITTSSGNIELKGT
+136 TTSSGNIELKGT

-176 NKITELGTPSADSD
+176 NKITELGTPSANAD
-190 AATKAY
+190 AATKLY
-196 VDTSISALANSAPE
+196 VDTSIADLANSAPT

-217 LAAALND
+217 LAAAL
-224 DENFATTV
+224 
-232 TTALG
+232 
-237 TKVETTSAQALGS
+237 
-250 AANVLT
+250 
-256 ISGNTITLA
+256 
-265 RGDSTTDTVS
+265 
-275 LNATSANT
+275 
-283 ANTIVSR
+283 
-290 DGSGNFSA
+290 
-298 GTITAAL
+298 
-305 TGTASAATLAADA
+305 
-318 TKLATPRAI
+318 
-327 EVSGAV
+327 
-333 TGTANFDGSAAINIV
+333 
-348 TTNTADPTITLAG
+348 
-361 DLSGAVTLTNLAS
+361 
-374 GTLTAT
+374 
-380 VADDSHNHVIS
+380 
-391 NVDGLQAALDAKAP
+391 
-405 LASPALT
+405 
-412 GVPTAPTAATN
+412 
-423 TNNTQIA
+423 
-430 TTAYVQAE
+430 
-438 ITDLIGGAPGALD
+438 
-451 TLNELAAAIGDDANF
+451 GDDANF

>member
-1 MAQIANL
+1 MTQIANL

-35 SSLASGSSN
+35 STLASGSSN

-130 ESGDIS
+130 ESGDIAL
-136 ITTSSGNIELKGT
+136 TTSSGNIELKGT

-163 TKIEFGDDIDMNS
+163 TKIEFGDDLDMNS
-176 NKITELGTPSADSD
+176 NKITELGTPSANAD
-190 AATKAY
+190 AATKLY
-196 VDTSISALANSAPE
+196 VDTSIADLANSAPT

-217 LAAALND
+217 LAAAL
-224 DENFATTV
+224 
-232 TTALG
+232 
-237 TKVETTSAQALGS
+237 
-250 AANVLT
+250 
-256 ISGNTITLA
+256 
-265 RGDSTTDTVS
+265 
-275 LNATSANT
+275 
-283 ANTIVSR
+283 
-290 DGSGNFSA
+290 
-298 GTITAAL
+298 
-305 TGTASAATLAADA
+305 
-318 TKLATPRAI
+318 
-327 EVSGAV
+327 
-333 TGTANFDGSAAINIV
+333 
-348 TTNTADPTITLAG
+348 
-361 DLSGAVTLTNLAS
+361 
-374 GTLTAT
+374 
-380 VADDSHNHVIS
+380 
-391 NVDGLQAALDAKAP
+391 
-405 LASPALT
+405 
-412 GVPTAPTAATN
+412 
-423 TNNTQIA
+423 
-430 TTAYVQAE
+430 
-438 ITDLIGGAPGALD
+438 
-451 TLNELAAAIGDDANF
+451 GDDANF
-466 STTITNSIASKLTS
+466 STTVTNSIASKLTS

-504 ALVNPAGFLTI
+504 ALVNPAGFLTF

>member
-35 SSLASGSSN
+35 STLASGSSN

-130 ESGDIS
+130 ESGDIAL
-136 ITTSSGNIELKGT
+136 TTSSGNIELKGT

-163 TKIEFGDDIDMNS
+163 TKIEFGDDLDMNS
-176 NKITELGTPSADSD
+176 NKITELGTPSANAD
-190 AATKAY
+190 AATKLY
-196 VDTSISALANSAPE
+196 VDTSIADLANSAPT

-217 LAAALND
+217 LAAAL
-224 DENFATTV
+224 
-232 TTALG
+232 
-237 TKVETTSAQALGS
+237 
-250 AANVLT
+250 
-256 ISGNTITLA
+256 
-265 RGDSTTDTVS
+265 
-275 LNATSANT
+275 
-283 ANTIVSR
+283 
-290 DGSGNFSA
+290 
-298 GTITAAL
+298 
-305 TGTASAATLAADA
+305 
-318 TKLATPRAI
+318 
-327 EVSGAV
+327 
-333 TGTANFDGSAAINIV
+333 
-348 TTNTADPTITLAG
+348 
-361 DLSGAVTLTNLAS
+361 
-374 GTLTAT
+374 
-380 VADDSHNHVIS
+380 
-391 NVDGLQAALDAKAP
+391 
-405 LASPALT
+405 
-412 GVPTAPTAATN
+412 
-423 TNNTQIA
+423 
-430 TTAYVQAE
+430 
-438 ITDLIGGAPGALD
+438 
-451 TLNELAAAIGDDANF
+451 GDDANF
-466 STTITNSIASKLTS
+466 STTVTNSIASKLTS

-504 ALVNPAGFLTI
+504 ALVNPAGFLTF

>member
-1 MAQIANL
+1 MTQIANL
-8 VSSDTFATRRNSINV
+8 VSSDTFATRRTSINV

-35 SSLASGSSN
+35 STLASGSSN

-130 ESGDIS
+130 ESGDIAL
-136 ITTSSGNIELKGT
+136 TTSSGNIELKGT

-163 TKIEFGDDIDMNS
+163 TKIEFGDDLDMNS
-176 NKITELGTPSADSD
+176 NKITELGTPSANAD
-190 AATKAY
+190 AATKLY
-196 VDTSISALANSAPE
+196 VDTSIADLANSAPT

-217 LAAALND
+217 LAAAL
-224 DENFATTV
+224 
-232 TTALG
+232 
-237 TKVETTSAQALGS
+237 
-250 AANVLT
+250 
-256 ISGNTITLA
+256 
-265 RGDSTTDTVS
+265 
-275 LNATSANT
+275 
-283 ANTIVSR
+283 
-290 DGSGNFSA
+290 
-298 GTITAAL
+298 
-305 TGTASAATLAADA
+305 
-318 TKLATPRAI
+318 
-327 EVSGAV
+327 
-333 TGTANFDGSAAINIV
+333 
-348 TTNTADPTITLAG
+348 
-361 DLSGAVTLTNLAS
+361 
-374 GTLTAT
+374 
-380 VADDSHNHVIS
+380 
-391 NVDGLQAALDAKAP
+391 
-405 LASPALT
+405 
-412 GVPTAPTAATN
+412 
-423 TNNTQIA
+423 
-430 TTAYVQAE
+430 
-438 ITDLIGGAPGALD
+438 
-451 TLNELAAAIGDDANF
+451 GDDANF
-466 STTITNSIASKLTS
+466 STTVTNSIASKLTS

-504 ALVNPAGFLTI
+504 ALVNPAGFLTF

>member
-1 MAQIANL
+1 MTQIANL
-8 VSSDTFATRRNSINV
+8 VSSDTFATRRTSINV

-130 ESGDIS
+130 ESGDIAL
-136 ITTSSGNIELKGT
+136 TTSSGNIELKGT

-163 TKIEFGDDIDMNS
+163 TKIEFGDDLDMNS
-176 NKITELGTPSADSD
+176 NKITELGTPSANAD
-190 AATKAY
+190 AATKLY
-196 VDTSISALANSAPE
+196 VDTSIADLANSAPT

-217 LAAALND
+217 LAAAL
-224 DENFATTV
+224 
-232 TTALG
+232 
-237 TKVETTSAQALGS
+237 
-250 AANVLT
+250 
-256 ISGNTITLA
+256 
-265 RGDSTTDTVS
+265 
-275 LNATSANT
+275 
-283 ANTIVSR
+283 
-290 DGSGNFSA
+290 
-298 GTITAAL
+298 
-305 TGTASAATLAADA
+305 
-318 TKLATPRAI
+318 
-327 EVSGAV
+327 
-333 TGTANFDGSAAINIV
+333 
-348 TTNTADPTITLAG
+348 
-361 DLSGAVTLTNLAS
+361 
-374 GTLTAT
+374 
-380 VADDSHNHVIS
+380 
-391 NVDGLQAALDAKAP
+391 
-405 LASPALT
+405 
-412 GVPTAPTAATN
+412 
-423 TNNTQIA
+423 
-430 TTAYVQAE
+430 
-438 ITDLIGGAPGALD
+438 
-451 TLNELAAAIGDDANF
+451 GDDANF
-466 STTITNSIASKLTS
+466 STTVTTSIASKLTS

-504 ALVNPAGFLTI
+504 ALVNPTGFLTI

>member
-35 SSLASGSSN
+35 STLASGSSN

-130 ESGDIS
+130 ESGDIAL
-136 ITTSSGNIELKGT
+136 TTSSGNIELKGT

-163 TKIEFGDDIDMNS
+163 TKIEFGDDLDMNS
-176 NKITELGTPSADSD
+176 NKITELGTPSANAD
-190 AATKAY
+190 AATKLY
-196 VDTSISALANSAPE
+196 VDTSIADLANSAPT

-217 LAAALND
+217 LAAAL
-224 DENFATTV
+224 
-232 TTALG
+232 
-237 TKVETTSAQALGS
+237 
-250 AANVLT
+250 
-256 ISGNTITLA
+256 
-265 RGDSTTDTVS
+265 
-275 LNATSANT
+275 
-283 ANTIVSR
+283 
-290 DGSGNFSA
+290 
-298 GTITAAL
+298 
-305 TGTASAATLAADA
+305 
-318 TKLATPRAI
+318 
-327 EVSGAV
+327 
-333 TGTANFDGSAAINIV
+333 
-348 TTNTADPTITLAG
+348 
-361 DLSGAVTLTNLAS
+361 
-374 GTLTAT
+374 
-380 VADDSHNHVIS
+380 
-391 NVDGLQAALDAKAP
+391 
-405 LASPALT
+405 
-412 GVPTAPTAATN
+412 
-423 TNNTQIA
+423 
-430 TTAYVQAE
+430 
-438 ITDLIGGAPGALD
+438 
-451 TLNELAAAIGDDANF
+451 GDDANF
-466 STTITNSIASKLTS
+466 STTVTNSIASKLTS
-480 ANVAVTVGASSI
+480 ANVVVTVGASSI

-504 ALVNPAGFLTI
+504 ALVNPAGFLTF